1 MIDWMRENIS
11 PELRVKVA
19 AWALVAS
26 LVMWPVTAVT
36 VFAKEPQGILS
47 LSWGAIVLT
56 LLQIVLAT
64 DIRDQQEE
72 EA

>member
-1 MIDWMRENIS
+1 MIDWLRETV
-11 PELRVKVA
+11 PPRRRVVWA

-26 LVMWPVTAVT
+26 LVAWPVSAVT
-36 VFAKEPQGILS
+36 VFSSEPPGILS

-72 EA
+72 EE